1 MMHEVWMREA
11 LKLAREA
18 QMAGEVSARSLS
30 AKKKSLRARE
40 MSGRRA
46 AIRRRMPRCWR
57 FAARLRCLAR
67 GDWKAVRST

>member
-18 QMAGEVSARSLS
+18 QMAG
-30 AKKKSLRARE
+30 E

-57 FAARLRCLAR
+57 FAARLRRLAR